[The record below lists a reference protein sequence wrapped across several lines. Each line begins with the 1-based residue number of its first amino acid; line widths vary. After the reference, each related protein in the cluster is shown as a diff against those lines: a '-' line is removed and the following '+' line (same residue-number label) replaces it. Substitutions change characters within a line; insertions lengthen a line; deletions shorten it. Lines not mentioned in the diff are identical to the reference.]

1 MQRTTVVFYDV
12 FFHCCCGIRAM
23 RCSLNPMVTLKLLLL
38 ITIHLWCVSLIYHCE
53 ENKFFSVKRE
63 KQINPNSMKMRMKSI
78 NYAITHLFLFFFSI
92 FFYRKLP
99 KCKGCFLFK
108 IGEKKCLYCSITII
122 LSFLMA

>member
-12 FFHCCCGIRAM
+12 FFHRCCGIRAM

-92 FFYRKLP
+92 FFIGSCQSARVAFFSKL
-99 KCKGCFLFK
+99 
-108 IGEKKCLYCSITII
+108 EKKNVFIVR
-122 LSFLMA
+122 